1 MRKKLV
7 AIVLAAAALSAA
19 PLAAPPAHADETPI
33 CAVFADPYDR
43 PCWLVLSLICRQ
55 PFPPFTICR

>member
-7 AIVLAAAALSAA
+7 ATALAAAALSAA

-33 CAVFADPYDR
+33 CAAFTDPLEG
-43 PCWLVLSLICRQ
+43 PCWLVLSRICRQ